1 MCIVGIPEA
10 KDSTKRTEVYAIVGW
25 ESQSSWAEICQH
37 LLKDKIRVY
46 EVKSYKKYRKR
57 EIEQKMKIGTYHL
70 QDMEDVQMV
79 GLKKI
84 VRIDTDKYI
93 YGEIFHVNI

>member
-1 MCIVGIPEA
+1 ME
-10 KDSTKRTEVYAIVGW
+10 R
-25 ESQSSWAEICQH
+25 
-37 LLKDKIRVY
+37 R
-46 EVKSYKKYRKR
+46 
-57 EIEQKMKIGTYHL
+57 TYHL